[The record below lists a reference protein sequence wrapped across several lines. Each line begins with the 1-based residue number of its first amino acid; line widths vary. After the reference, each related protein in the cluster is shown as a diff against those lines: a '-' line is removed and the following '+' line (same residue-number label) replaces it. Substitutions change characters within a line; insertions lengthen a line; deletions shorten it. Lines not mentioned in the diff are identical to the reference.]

1 MFVTYPVHTVLIS
14 DAIKIA
20 TNLAKA
26 SGYKHIVLSKAIQ
39 IEASSW
45 DIILVV
51 SWVKK
56 IALSNVF
63 GVGAKCVLNTLII
76 SANLV
81 ALGMLVVREFIDER
95 LWTH

>member
-26 SGYKHIVLSKAIQ
+26 SGYKNIVLSKAIQ

-51 SWVKK
+51 SWVMPKT
-56 IALSNVF
+56 ALLNVF

-76 SANLV
+76 SANLA
-81 ALGMLVVREFIDER
+81 ALGMLVAREFIDEYG
-95 LWTH
+95 HS